1 MTLWTSNPARL
12 LMKGPGGFD
21 SHILPPPLMP
31 LFFLTLRMVL
41 DPVFVFL
48 SI

>member
-21 SHILPPPLMP
+21 SHILPPTFSRDGFLLQGPL
-31 LFFLTLRMVL
+31 
-41 DPVFVFL
+41 
-48 SI
+48 